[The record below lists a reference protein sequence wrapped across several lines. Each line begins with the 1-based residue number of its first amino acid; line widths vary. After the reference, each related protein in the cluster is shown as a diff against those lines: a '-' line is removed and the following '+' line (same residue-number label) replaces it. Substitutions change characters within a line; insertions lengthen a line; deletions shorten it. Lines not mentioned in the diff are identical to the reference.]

1 MTPDDQEK
9 LQQALKGN
17 RAINPLEEVKAI
29 RKEQLDRCAIKRSEE
44 IKAIFEELEATKKP
58 HKP

>member
-17 RAINPLEEVKAI
+17 RAINPLEEVNAI
-29 RKEQLDRCAIKRSEE
+29 RKEQLDRCAVKRSEE
-44 IKAIFEELEATKKP
+44 IQEILEKNKP
-58 HKP
+58 KE